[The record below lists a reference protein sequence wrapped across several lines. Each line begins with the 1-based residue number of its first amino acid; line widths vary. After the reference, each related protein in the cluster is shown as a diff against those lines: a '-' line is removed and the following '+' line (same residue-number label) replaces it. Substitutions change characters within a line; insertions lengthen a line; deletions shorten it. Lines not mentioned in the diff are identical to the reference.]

1 MLTTEEKTNISE
13 GFKAAGERITGLEE
27 DTKSAFQ
34 ELKAATD
41 ALARQAKMYGKA
53 FMSGYT
59 ESGKEYRRFWP
70 TDAEAKAFG
79 ELFLQAA
86 GQKALGEGTQTGGGV
101 LVPDELLAR
110 IIDKLGVYGKFR
122 RDATVIPMGSDRVTL
137 PKVDADL
144 TVYCPGEGGEIT
156 ESDMS
161 FSQVGM
167 NAHKWCCLTKV
178 SSELEEDSVIG
189 LGEILGLSIS
199 RSLAKKEDEVG
210 FLGDGTSTYFGMTGI
225 VGALLGVDATIG
237 SIKGLQVGSGN
248 AYSELALVDFEGAVS
263 ILPSEADEGA
273 KWYMSKKFY
282 YQVPYA
288 LARAAGVAN
297 IFEILSDRKARYL
310 YGYPVEFVHAMPSV
324 EANSQICAILGDLQL
339 GSFLGERRQ
348 LSIARSTDV
357 YFANDQIGFR
367 GTERIDICAFGV
379 GDTTEAGPIVG
390 LITAAP

>member
-13 GFKAAGERITGLEE
+13 GFKAAGERMTVLEE
-27 DTKSAFQ
+27 DTKTAFQ
-34 ELKAATD
+34 ELKTATD
-41 ALARQAKMYGKA
+41 ALTHQAKMYGKA
-53 FMSGYT
+53 FLSGHT
-59 ESGKEYRRFWP
+59 ESGTEYRRFWP
-70 TDAEAKAFG
+70 TEAEAKAFG

-86 GQKALGEGTQTGGGV
+86 GKKALGEGTQTGGGV
-101 LVPDELLAR
+101 LVPEELLAL
-110 IIDKLGVYGKFR
+110 IINKLGQYGKFR
-122 RDATVIPMGSDRVTL
+122 RDATVIPMGSDRTTL

-144 TVYCPGEGGEIT
+144 TVYCPGEGNEIA

-167 NAHKWCCLTKV
+167 TAHKWCCLTKV

-225 VGALLGVDATIG
+225 VGALRGVDATIG
-237 SIKGLQVGSGN
+237 SIKGLQVGSSN
-248 AYSELALVDFEGAVS
+248 AYSGLALVDFEGTVS

-288 LARAAGVAN
+288 LARTAGVAN

-348 LSIARSTDV
+348 LTIARSTDV

-390 LITAAP
+390 LITAAA